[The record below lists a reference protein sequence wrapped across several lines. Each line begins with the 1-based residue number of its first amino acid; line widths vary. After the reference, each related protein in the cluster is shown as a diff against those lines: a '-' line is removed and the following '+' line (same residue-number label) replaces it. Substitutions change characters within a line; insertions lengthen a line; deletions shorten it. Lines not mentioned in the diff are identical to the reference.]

1 MLPIGVLAL
10 AVALQQ
16 ASASQ
21 QPTPV
26 PAPEAVAADTGTM
39 RHANGRTPALAFAMR
54 VPTNASRINVDGRL
68 DEQIWARTRV
78 MTNFL
83 QTAPSEGSPATER
96 TEVRILY
103 DDEALYVAARLFDSD
118 VAGIRSQLARRDAPT
133 EADLFEVAFDS
144 YHDHSTS
151 FVFGVNPS
159 GAKTDRLV
167 GNDGLSSD
175 DGWDPVWTVATRI
188 DSVGWTA
195 EFRIPLSQLRYSTAR
210 SQVWGVNFFR
220 RIHRKAET
228 TVFAYSS
235 TSDRGYSSFFAHL
248 HGIENLPRSR
258 RLELAPYGVTKQ
270 ERIDPGAANNPFND
284 GSRQKWSAGLDAKYG
299 VTSGLTLDATINP
312 DFGQVDAD
320 PAFVNLTAFE
330 QFLSER
336 RPFFV
341 EGGDIFNFN
350 TTSQLF
356 YSRRIGRAPQGVA
369 DSRGGFVDQP
379 DHAEIAGAGKLSG
392 HVGPWSVGILD
403 ATTSAAH
410 AEIDSSGRRFRD
422 EVEPLTNYFVGRV
435 RRDWRGGADQL
446 GFFTTAVNRAI
457 DTPALD
463 FLRTSAYVGGVDFG
477 HRFAG
482 NQYNLT
488 GSFVTS
494 RIAGDTLSIQLAQQ
508 ASSRYYQR
516 PDAKTNRYRPLA
528 TSLDGWS
535 GMVNL
540 GKEAGVYQFGLTGS
554 ATSPGFE
561 VNDAGFQTSA
571 DDIEFFAFGNRRWTT
586 PGRVFKYAFAGNNVR
601 YARNFDGVRDALQY
615 NVNLSGIFLNNW
627 NADAH
632 FSIAPRVQSPVLTR
646 GGPLAA
652 KPAFWNV
659 SGGAGTDTRRIL
671 ATYEGAYYS
680 HNEIGGWGAGWFAS
694 IDMRPTQAVTVSVQ
708 PSYSVSDSKVQYI
721 TSEADATATRTFGG
735 RYVFSEVKQNTLDL
749 TTRLNV
755 TFRPDL
761 SLQFYTQPFVATAD
775 YHNFKELA
783 RAGSLEHI
791 IYGRTGGSTLRCFNA
806 SSSEV
811 ACSPRTAVASFV
823 GDPDGAGPRPSIQID
838 NPNFSTRSL
847 SGNAVLR
854 WEYRPGSTLFLV
866 WTTNCS
872 AGGAN
877 PLFRAADDVRRL
889 CQGPSNNVFALKAN
903 YWMNL

>member
-1 MLPIGVLAL
+1 M
-10 AVALQQ
+10 
-16 ASASQ
+16 
-21 QPTPV
+21 
-26 PAPEAVAADTGTM
+26 
-39 RHANGRTPALAFAMR
+39 
-54 VPTNASRINVDGRL
+54 
-68 DEQIWARTRV
+68 
-78 MTNFL
+78 
-83 QTAPSEGSPATER
+83 
-96 TEVRILY
+96 
-103 DDEALYVAARLFDSD
+103 
-118 VAGIRSQLARRDAPT
+118 
-133 EADLFEVAFDS
+133 
-144 YHDHSTS
+144 
-151 FVFGVNPS
+151 
-159 GAKTDRLV
+159 
-167 GNDGLSSD
+167 
-175 DGWDPVWTVATRI
+175 
-188 DSVGWTA
+188 
-195 EFRIPLSQLRYSTAR
+195 
-210 SQVWGVNFFR
+210 
-220 RIHRKAET
+220 
-228 TVFAYSS
+228 
-235 TSDRGYSSFFAHL
+235 
-248 HGIENLPRSR
+248 
-258 RLELAPYGVTKQ
+258 
-270 ERIDPGAANNPFND
+270 
-284 GSRQKWSAGLDAKYG
+284 
-299 VTSGLTLDATINP
+299 
-312 DFGQVDAD
+312 
-320 PAFVNLTAFE
+320 
-330 QFLSER
+330 
-336 RPFFV
+336 
-341 EGGDIFNFN
+341 
-350 TTSQLF
+350 
-356 YSRRIGRAPQGVA
+356 
-369 DSRGGFVDQP
+369 
-379 DHAEIAGAGKLSG
+379 
-392 HVGPWSVGILD
+392 
-403 ATTSAAH
+403 
-410 AEIDSSGRRFRD
+410 
-422 EVEPLTNYFVGRV
+422 
-435 RRDWRGGADQL
+435 
-446 GFFTTAVNRAI
+446 
-457 DTPALD
+457 
-463 FLRTSAYVGGVDFG
+463 
-477 HRFAG
+477 
-482 NQYNLT
+482 
-488 GSFVTS
+488 
-494 RIAGDTLSIQLAQQ
+494 
-508 ASSRYYQR
+508 
-516 PDAKTNRYRPLA
+516 
-528 TSLDGWS
+528 
-535 GMVNL
+535 
-540 GKEAGVYQFGLTGS
+540 
-554 ATSPGFE
+554 
-561 VNDAGFQTSA
+561 
-571 DDIEFFAFGNRRWTT
+571 
-586 PGRVFKYAFAGNNVR
+586 
-601 YARNFDGVRDALQY
+601 QY

-866 WTTNCS
+866 WATNCS